1 MSKMQRIILYTIAG
15 CFLAILIILLGL
27 IYEYRY
33 RRRIRAEREQQA
45 RLVAKQQQ
53 QLEHM
58 TVELEQTKVSQSQ
71 DELFM
76 QRLQDLIEKHINN
89 SNLSIEMISE
99 KIGVSRT
106 QLFRKTKAL
115 TGVSPIELIR
125 HVRLRKAQQLLR
137 KSNATI
143 QEIAYEVGFTS
154 ASYFAKCYK
163 EFFGINPSAEQQYT
177 G

>member
-1 MSKMQRIILYTIAG
+1 MQRIILYTIAG

-76 QRLQDLIEKHINN
+76 QRLQDLIEKHIND
-89 SNLSIEMISE
+89 SNLSIEMISD
-99 KIGVSRT
+99 KIGVS
-106 QLFRKTKAL
+106 LD
-115 TGVSPIELIR
+115 
-125 HVRLRKAQQLLR
+125 
-137 KSNATI
+137 
-143 QEIAYEVGFTS
+143 
-154 ASYFAKCYK
+154 
-163 EFFGINPSAEQQYT
+163 
-177 G
+177 

>member
-89 SNLSIEMISE
+89 SNLSIEMISD

-115 TGVSPIELIR
+115 TGITYRTHPTRTATQSTTTTAQKQCHYPRDCIR
-125 HVRLRKAQQLLR
+125 GWIYIRILLR
-137 KSNATI
+137 
-143 QEIAYEVGFTS
+143 QMLQGVFWY
-154 ASYFAKCYK
+154 
-163 EFFGINPSAEQQYT
+163 
-177 G
+177 